1 MLEILTNGALF
12 LISLCTQR
20 VMVRRIL
27 HRATT
32 THLQAAAV
40 EFVGDPAG

>member
-1 MLEILTNGALF
+1 MFEILTNSALL
-12 LISLCTQR
+12 LISLFKRR

-27 HRATT
+27 RRATA